1 MAKFSII
8 DFDKEDLLLTDMED
22 IKGKSLPIIS

>member
-22 IKGKSLPIIS
+22 IKGKSLPVIS